1 MGLVLLPILILEIVT
16 LPITF
21 PFRFIGA
28 FFGEIGD
35 DGFDFKRLFK
45 F

>member
-1 MGLVLLPILILEIVT
+1 MGLIMLPIVILEIVT

-21 PFRFIGA
+21 PFRYLSALI
-28 FFGEIGD
+28 EEME
-35 DGFDFKRLFK
+35 DGFDFKRLFS

>member
-1 MGLVLLPILILEIVT
+1 MGIILLPIVILEIVT

-21 PFRFIGA
+21 PFRYLYALIA
-28 FFGEIGD
+28 EIN
-35 DGFDFKRLFK
+35 DGFDFKRLFS